1 VFVPAAQNLRCLE
14 AIVKI
19 TGMAPLTRIRRMG
32 IFDGMAPLAE
42 GVDLKLGDVGDIE
55 LIDGLHKEFNAL
67 ALLQP

>member
-1 VFVPAAQNLRCLE
+1 
-14 AIVKI
+14 
-19 TGMAPLTRIRRMG
+19 MAPLTRIRRMG